1 MKKYCD
7 QFEDNEDTETLNNI
21 EKYEDRLKYFI
32 KK

>member
-1 MKKYCD
+1 MKSIVI

-21 EKYEDRLKYFI
+21 DKYEDRLKYFM